1 MASLIGA
8 TFVFPGV
15 STIDAGTTLSK
26 PPFLSGLGPVFLV
39 WLTAPL
45 MALTLVAFAFLVLRT
60 SLLRGEDPF
69 HKVLWVRALV
79 HMLGIMADALGA
91 FCQTQQLHFADAGQH
106 ATCTVHVLSTWHLH
120 CACLRNIDSG

>member
-15 STIDAGTTLSK
+15 HLLDAGTTLSK

-45 MALTLVAFAFLVLRT
+45 MALTLVTTVFLILRT
-60 SLLRGEDPF
+60 FLLRGEDPF
-69 HKVLWVRALV
+69 HKVLWV
-79 HMLGIMADALGA
+79 
-91 FCQTQQLHFADAGQH
+91 
-106 ATCTVHVLSTWHLH
+106 
-120 CACLRNIDSG
+120 